1 MDMTGQYRIAAPRE
15 RVWIALNDPKVLK
28 ACIPGCESI
37 SKTSDTEMDAVATVA
52 LGPVKAKFRGKV
64 TLSELKKPESY
75 TLSGEG
81 QGGAAGFAK
90 GEAKVKLT
98 PEGDG
103 TILDYAVKASIGG
116 KLAQLGQRLI
126 DGAAKKMADEFFAK
140 FAIEASGGK
149 PAGKITLPDLSPGAI
164 RPAKSKPGIPVLD
177 PPLWIPIA
185 IGALSLIVIF
195 ATLVR

>member
-15 RVWIALNDPKVLK
+15 KVWAALNDPKVLK
-28 ACIPGCESI
+28 ACIPGCEEI
-37 SKTSDTEMDAVATVA
+37 VKLSDTEMDATAIVA
-52 LGPVKAKFRGKV
+52 LGPVKAKFKGKV
-64 TLSELKKPESY
+64 TLSDLNKPESY

-98 PEGDG
+98 DQGGE
-103 TILDYAVKASIGG
+103 TLLDYAVKANIGG

-126 DGAAKKMADEFFAK
+126 DGAAKKMADDFFAK
-140 FAIEASGGK
+140 FAVEASGGK
-149 PAGKITLPDLSPGAI
+149 PASKLTLPDLSPQAI
-164 RPAKSKPGIPVLD
+164 PPRKGKPGIPVLD
-177 PPLWIPIA
+177 PPIWIPIA
-185 IGALSLIVIF
+185 IAVISVFVLF

>member
-15 RVWIALNDPKVLK
+15 NVWAALNDPKVLK
-28 ACIPGCESI
+28 ACIPGCEEI
-37 SKTSDTEMDAVATVA
+37 VKHSDTEMDATAVVA
-52 LGPVKAKFRGKV
+52 LGPVKAKFKGKV
-64 TLSELKKPESY
+64 TLSELNKPESY
-75 TLSGEG
+75 TLTGEG

-98 PEGDG
+98 PDGDD

-116 KLAQLGQRLI
+116 KIAQLGQRLI
-126 DGAAKKMADEFFAK
+126 DGAAKKMADDFFAK
-140 FAIEASGGK
+140 FAMEASGGK
-149 PAGKITLPDLSPGAI
+149 AATKIKLPDLSPQAI
-164 RPAKSKPGIPVLD
+164 PAQKARPGVPVLD

-185 IGALSLIVIF
+185 IAVVSLIVLF